1 MGPDFGRGR
10 EIKMDQYTGILFY
23 FVLVAGF
30 TVFAL
35 FLSYIFG
42 PRSTSPDKFMPY
54 ECGVNPLGSAR
65 IRFSIKFYLVAML
78 FIIFDIE
85 AVFLYP
91 FAMIFRELK
100 WLGLI
105 EIAVFIVI
113 LMTGFVYVWGKGALE
128 WE

>member
-1 MGPDFGRGR
+1 M
-10 EIKMDQYTGILFY
+10 MDQYIGILFY
-23 FVLVAGF
+23 FVLVVGF

-35 FLSYIFG
+35 FLSHITG

-54 ECGVNPLGSAR
+54 ECGVNPQGSSR
-65 IRFSIKFYLVAML
+65 LRFSIKFYLVAML

-91 FAMIFRELK
+91 FAVIFRELR